1 MKQSRKSGLIRWG
14 PIPSTPSLDEV
25 LLKGGPGLTLFQSI
39 GLFLTGLAFIL
50 LAALPVFVYLY
61 MRPDR
66 RDLQGILFC
75 AMVSLWGAV
84 MMLNGVVA
92 ILRHYRKNGTAA
104 RNRTTT

>member
-1 MKQSRKSGLIRWG
+1 MKQSRKSGLSG
-14 PIPSTPSLDEV
+14 GSATSKPSLDEV

-39 GLFLTGLAFIL
+39 GLFLIGLAFIL
-50 LAALPVFVYLY
+50 LAGLPVFVYLY
-61 MRPDR
+61 TRPDR

-84 MMLNGVVA
+84 MMANGGVA
-92 ILRHYRKNGTAA
+92 ILRHYKKNGTAA